1 MKKNWFIALLFI
13 GLLSALYVIE
23 MSKVKP
29 EMENNMPTLDH
40 LKTDEAAK
48 SWAPF
53 YKVRAT
59 LIDGQSA
66 SFSIPKELRNK
77 NGKEIKLTGALVFRG
92 NGCEI
97 IDNSTTRVNYFF
109 LLPSL
114 GLAQACVLQP
124 DVAMRWTIRVN
135 LGSAWILSRNEMI
148 NTEATVSGRL
158 NIDTSKPYEA
168 AFIIENATAELK
180 TGND

>member
-1 MKKNWFIALLFI
+1 
-13 GLLSALYVIE
+13 
-23 MSKVKP
+23 
-29 EMENNMPTLDH
+29 MENNMPTLDH
-40 LKTDEAAK
+40 LKTDETAK
-48 SWAPF
+48 NWAPF

-66 SFSIPKELRNK
+66 SFSIPKEIRNK
-77 NGKEIKLTGALVFRG
+77 NGKEIKLTGAVVFRG

-97 IDNSTTRVNYFF
+97 IDNNTTRVNYFF

-135 LGSAWILSRNEMI
+135 LENAWVLNRNQMI
-148 NTEATVSGRL
+148 NAEAIVSGRL
-158 NIDTSKPYEA
+158 KIDTSKPYEA
-168 AFIIENATAELK
+168 AFIIENATAELM
-180 TGND
+180 TEND